1 LQFLP
6 AASKIG
12 TLSAILEKYDMK
24 NIVLTGFMGTGKTAV
39 GRELARIL
47 NMKFIDIDHE
57 IEQAEAMPVKDVFSS
72 RGEAYFR
79 EVEARM
85 IQKFSAAR
93 RVIIATG
100 GGAVLRE
107 ENLAA
112 LREHGVI
119 FCLTARPETICE
131 RTGRNDDRPL
141 LQGDDRMQNIREL
154 LSRRSPFYENAGI
167 MVATDNKTPL
177 QIAEEIIGLVS

>member
-1 LQFLP
+1 
-6 AASKIG
+6 
-12 TLSAILEKYDMK
+12 MK

-57 IEQAEAMPVKDVFSS
+57 IEQAEAMPVKDLFSS
-72 RGEAYFR
+72 KGEPYFR
-79 EVEARM
+79 EVEAAM
-85 IQKFSAAR
+85 IRKFASAK

-107 ENLAA
+107 ENLAT

-119 FCLTARPETICE
+119 FCLTARPETIYK
-131 RTGRNDDRPL
+131 RTGRNNDRPL
-141 LQGDDRMQNIREL
+141 LHGDDRMQKIKEL

-167 MVATDNKTPL
+167 MIDTDNKTPL
-177 QIAEEIIGLVS
+177 QVAEEIIGHVP

>member
-1 LQFLP
+1 
-6 AASKIG
+6 
-12 TLSAILEKYDMK
+12 MK

-39 GRELARIL
+39 GKELARIL

-57 IEQAEAMPVKDVFSS
+57 IEQAEAMPVKDLFGSK
-72 RGEAYFR
+72 GEAYFR
-79 EVEARM
+79 EVESAM
-85 IQKFSAAR
+85 IRKFASAK

-100 GGAVLRE
+100 GGAVLKE

-119 FCLTARPETICE
+119 FCLTARPETIHE
-131 RTGRNDDRPL
+131 RTGRNNDRPL
-141 LQGDDRMQNIREL
+141 LHGDDRMQKIREL

-167 MVATDNKTPL
+167 MIDTDDKTPL
-177 QIAEEIIGLVS
+177 QIAEEIIGRVS